1 MTLAAR
7 SIHLM
12 VRIQASQSWHR
23 GSIPLS
29 TTKYRCKSMIC
40 SDFFCS
46 FAKNVVS
53 LPAIELL
60 NNKSE
65 LNQVLSN
72 NIIKHYG
79 HIALVIVLFI
89 SVSQV
94 SAQSI
99 LHRADSILAQRYLKG
114 DIDTAYVVRP
124 STKWTVTARMNV
136 SGCQEL
142 QGLARPRGY
151 GSHHSA

>member
-1 MTLAAR
+1 
-7 SIHLM
+7 
-12 VRIQASQSWHR
+12 
-23 GSIPLS
+23 
-29 TTKYRCKSMIC
+29 MI
-40 SDFFCS
+40 
-46 FAKNVVS
+46 N
-53 LPAIELL
+53 
-60 NNKSE
+60 E

-72 NIIKHYG
+72 NILKHYG

-136 SGCQEL
+136 SGAKIKAE
-142 QGLARPRGY
+142 GIDHDKHFPPGSFRHGSARLSRLGKGY
-151 GSHHSA
+151 GYEDDKHRHRCGLWL